1 MVGKA
6 EGWGRQRRKGSAVIR
21 SGYIRIMTIALL
33 TSIGACS
40 AISEIFREPDVQL
53 ERVVVRGL
61 GMSGGKLDLIV
72 DVENPNGFT
81 LHGTKL
87 EVGFDVEGQHLGDIA
102 YDDDFSVG
110 ENGRTTLTL
119 PLTFGW
125 SGVGSAVRTALGSG
139 DLPYKMKGQVE
150 LRTPWGRKE
159 VPFTREGRVS
169 LTRLA
174 RALAIPGYSE

>member
-1 MVGKA
+1 M
-6 EGWGRQRRKGSAVIR
+6 SR
-21 SGYIRIMTIALL
+21 SGYIRIMATALL
-33 TSIGACS
+33 GWLGACS
-40 AISEIFREPDVQL
+40 AIHEIFREPDVRL
-53 ERVVVRGL
+53 ERVVVRGVGL
-61 GMSGGKLDLIV
+61 SGGNLDLIV

-81 LHGTKL
+81 LHGTRL

-102 YDDDFSVG
+102 YDDDFAVT

-125 SGVGSAVRTALGSG
+125 TGVGSAILAALGSG

-150 LRTPWGRKE
+150 LRTPLGRKE
-159 VPFTREGRVS
+159 VPFSREGRVP

-174 RALAIPGYSE
+174 RALVIPRTSQ